1 MKRKFMR
8 IVNGKA
14 FLGVFLFGLLA
25 AAVFAVGTTVFQEN
39 NRKQEER
46 LNLGETEDKDLQ
58 FAEGTE
64 KTTEIEIADVGVEKE
79 IKVETKEETKEAA
92 QEPETTAEET
102 AQVDSG
108 AVAAAPALNF
118 TTESRMAWPVQGNV
132 ILDYSMDTTIYFPTL
147 QQYKC
152 NPAVLIQGDV
162 STPVSAGASAKVLE
176 VGKNEEIG
184 HFVVLE
190 LGNSFKAT
198 YGQLKDIAVLAGDYV
213 EAGQVLG
220 YIAEPTKYYVV
231 EGSNLYFKLTC
242 DDVPVDPID
251 FIE

>member
-1 MKRKFMR
+1 MKRKLMR

-14 FLGVFLFGLLA
+14 FLGVFLFGLMA
-25 AAVFAVGTTVFQEN
+25 AAVFAVGSTVFQDN

-64 KTTEIEIADVGVEKE
+64 ATTEIEIADVGVDKE
-79 IKVETKEETKEAA
+79 IKAETKEETKE
-92 QEPETTAEET
+92 PETTAVEET
-102 AQVDSG
+102 EPVDSG
-108 AVAAAPALNF
+108 VVKAAPALNF

-132 ILDYSMDTTIYFPTL
+132 VLDYSMDTTIYFPTL

-162 STPVSAGASAKVLE
+162 STPVNAGANAKVLE

-184 HFVVLE
+184 HFVVLD

-198 YGQLKDIAVLAGDYV
+198 YGQLKDIPVLAGDYV

-242 DDVPVDPID
+242 EDTPVDPMD
-251 FIE
+251 FME

>member
-1 MKRKFMR
+1 MKRKLMR
-8 IVNGKA
+8 IVNSKA
-14 FLGVFLFGLLA
+14 FLGVFLFGLMA
-25 AAVFAVGTTVFQEN
+25 AAVFAVGSTVFQDN

-64 KTTEIEIADVGVEKE
+64 ATTEIEIADVGVDKE
-79 IKVETKEETKEAA
+79 IKAETKEETKE
-92 QEPETTAEET
+92 PETTAVEET
-102 AQVDSG
+102 EPVDSG
-108 AVAAAPALNF
+108 VVKAAPALNF

-132 ILDYSMDTTIYFPTL
+132 VLDYSMDTTIYFPTL

-162 STPVSAGASAKVLE
+162 STPVNAGANAKVLE

-184 HFVVLE
+184 HFVVLD

-198 YGQLKDIAVLAGDYV
+198 YGQLKDIPVLAGDYV

-242 DDVPVDPID
+242 EDTPVDPMD
-251 FIE
+251 FME